1 MKKEKVKKN
10 VVKEG
15 EKVIKMANKKEVYRA
30 ILTDIFAEE
39 IRDGYVEFQCE
50 YLLSADGRDA
60 WFFNDHFDG
69 DRFNFKANTFFE
81 FLKTNGIQYVNYEEL
96 AGLTFEAELH
106 VDSRFNKVLIPT
118 KLLALPL
125 AMRN

>member
-15 EKVIKMANKKEVYRA
+15 DKVIKMANKKEVYRA
-30 ILTDIFAEE
+30 ILTDITADE

-50 YLLSADGRDA
+50 YLLSADCRES
-60 WFFNDHFDG
+60 WIFKDHFDG

-81 FLKTNGIQYVNYEEL
+81 FLKTNGIQYVDYEDL
-96 AGLTFEAELH
+96 IGLIFEAELH

-118 KLLALPL
+118 KLIAPPL
-125 AMRN
+125 MMR